1 MRSCCAIA
9 STSSSVS
16 PHSARQSSRQS
27 MSANP
32 CQVARRRV
40 ECRAHGRIG
49 ARLRGAAEYGLAL
62 GQPDVQP
69 QRVAPLAALFPV
81 LERGAA
87 VGDLWIGSAQVCD
100 FVLDACKQALVHAPS
115 LSAQPG
121 EALTSVKGPRGGL
134 PSIGA
139 KEAKTYACKA
149 QEHRRLGPGN
159 HPPGAGAREAR
170 PRGRAPRDRRG
181 DEGRAPGGGGEWP
194 ASTPGSG
201 GRAPKPGRARAPFHE
216 NAARS
221 RRRRQGRCGAGDERH
236 ARLRRHRRARR
247 FGDARRHRRLAG
259 AEAPAA
265 SPLML
270 RALAGGARDL
280 GRVQEIATVL
290 LRYGFGDLVR
300 RLGVAVHWKE
310 RGQPLELDSP
320 QRVRR
325 ALQELGPTFVKLGQ
339 ILATRVDLFPPEWIE
354 EFEKLQDQAPPSDFD
369 AVRMQLA
376 EDLGAPPEEVFAA
389 FEPEPIA
396 AGSIAQ
402 VHRARA
408 AVGAECRSAERV
420 AASFRERPE
429 VVVPRVYWDWTG
441 ERVNVQAFVDGTPSR
456 DPETLEAAG
465 LDRRGLAHRGAQ
477 AMLKMVLEDGF
488 FHADPHPGNVFYL
501 PGNRVAFIDFGMV
514 GHLSERRRDELVQL
528 LNGLVGRDAEAVVD
542 ILLEWAG
549 SAKVDAD
556 KLAGDVDAFIDRYH
570 GVPLEELR
578 MSAMLADITAM
589 LREHRL
595 ALPPDL
601 ALVLKACLTL
611 ETYGRELDPQFDM
624 VGEAAPFLRDA
635 TLERFGAGRLAK
647 RGWRAGRVLFDLLAQ
662 LPRDLRSLARSARSG
677 KLKVHVDITSLAGFG
692 HQVDTAANR
701 LAIGIVTAAFIIGSS
716 IVMTIEA
723 GPKLLGL
730 PFFGLVG
737 FLGALVG
744 GAWLFV
750 SILRSGGGR

>member
-49 ARLRGAAEYGLAL
+49 ARLRGAAEYRLAL

-376 EDLGAPPEEVFAA
+376 EDLGAPPEEIFTA
-389 FEPEPIA
+389 FEAEPIA

-402 VHRARA
+402 VHRARSA
-408 AVGAECRSAERV
+408 DGTELAVKVRRPGIVPVVEADLRLLARLAETIEAHFPDLAGLRPREVVRQFTRTMRAELDLAAECRNAERV
-420 AASFRERPE
+420 ATAFRERPE
-429 VVVPRVYWDWTG
+429 IVVPRVYWEWTG

-456 DPETLEAAG
+456 DPAALEAAG
-465 LDRRGLAHRGAQ
+465 LDRRALAHHGAQ
-477 AMLKMVLEDGF
+477 AMLKMMLDDGF

-549 SAKVDAD
+549 PAKVDAD

-624 VGEAAPFLRDA
+624 VGEAAPFLA
-635 TLERFGAGRLAK
+635 F
-647 RGWRAGRVLFDLLAQ
+647 
-662 LPRDLRSLARSARSG
+662 
-677 KLKVHVDITSLAGFG
+677 
-692 HQVDTAANR
+692 
-701 LAIGIVTAAFIIGSS
+701 VTA
-716 IVMTIEA
+716 
-723 GPKLLGL
+723 GL
-730 PFFGLVG
+730 
-737 FLGALVG
+737 
-744 GAWLFV
+744 
-750 SILRSGGGR
+750 